1 MHLPSIM
8 VAIRAETNST
18 ETQPKQ
24 TFVRGSF
31 CSNGRTWRKA
41 MKFRSASTEEE
52 RLSLV
57 HLEPMI
63 RTSST
68 GCDCELQA
76 SGQVC

>member
-1 MHLPSIM
+1 MHLPSIL

-31 CSNGRTWRKA
+31 WSRGGTWRKA
-41 MKFRSASTEEE
+41 MKFRSASMEEE

-57 HLEPMI
+57 HLAPMI

-76 SGQVC
+76 CGQVC

>member
-1 MHLPSIM
+1 MHLPSIL
-8 VAIRAETNST
+8 VAIRAETNLT

-31 CSNGRTWRKA
+31 YSRGRTWRKTR
-41 MKFRSASTEEE
+41 KFRSASPEEE

-57 HLEPMI
+57 HLAPMM

-68 GCDCELQA
+68 ECDCELLA